1 MSSKAMAN
9 GGAVVK
15 ENLTIGAIAY
25 EEQRL
30 QQVA

>member
-1 MSSKAMAN
+1 MSRKQWQT

-25 EEQRL
+25 EKQRL
-30 QQVA
+30 Q